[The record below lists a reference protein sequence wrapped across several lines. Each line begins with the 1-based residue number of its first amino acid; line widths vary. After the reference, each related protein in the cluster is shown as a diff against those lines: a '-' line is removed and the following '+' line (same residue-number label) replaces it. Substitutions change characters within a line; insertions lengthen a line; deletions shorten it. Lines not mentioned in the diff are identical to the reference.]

1 MNIIADLFQDG
12 KQLID
17 SVSDFVDKYIGSSL
31 LSRCNITKIV
41 DTIIP
46 GDVTTYPDTQLSRLL
61 GDID

>member
-31 LSRCNITKIV
+31 LSRKYV
-41 DTIIP
+41 
-46 GDVTTYPDTQLSRLL
+46 
-61 GDID
+61 